1 MLTAWFPRV
10 LLTIRNNNAQNEVNV
25 LTTSGNLSGVNLF
38 KLTSFMFDV
47 VKSILKDMNACVVI

>member
-10 LLTIRNNNAQNEVNV
+10 LLTIRNNNVQNEVNV

-47 VKSILKDMNACVVI
+47 VKSILKDMNASVVI

>member
-10 LLTIRNNNAQNEVNV
+10 LLTIRNNNVQNEVNV